1 MASPMPAFPY
11 NAAPAP
17 TLRGAAA
24 GGARSRLVRRA
35 PSWNAR
41 TQLWQPGHSS
51 GPARGKLK
59 SAWYYAT
66 FGPRPDSAMHVAAN
80 HGRCSAEV
88 GIDLA
93 IRERGRRSLE
103 LSAQR

>member
-17 TLRGAAA
+17 TMRGAAA
-24 GGARSRLVRRA
+24 GWARSRLVRRA
-35 PSWNAR
+35 PSWNAG
-41 TQLWQPGHSS
+41 TQLWQPRHSGGRS
-51 GPARGKLK
+51 KLN